1 MSVHKRSLKNRL
13 SYGILGLIVVIGILT
28 AVFFAQ
34 LSRHINEISE
44 FKGRETALD
53 VINQAVGEQI
63 EHQSGQ
69 VYVTICRDEDGNISS
84 IDSNAAA
91 VNELNNKISASVN
104 ESLGNLENKEI
115 KVPIGTLSGITFLT
129 GRGVDIPLRLHQIGA
144 AKTKIKSEFEDA
156 GINQT
161 RYRLYLTVT
170 VELTAILPAH
180 STDISVTYD
189 YMVSETIIVGKIP
202 DMYLAKT
209 D

>member
-1 MSVHKRSLKNRL
+1 MSVHKRSVKNRL
-13 SYGILGLIVVIGILT
+13 SYGILGLVAVIGILT

-53 VINQAVGEQI
+53 VINRAVSEQL
-63 EHQSGQ
+63 ELQSGQ
-69 VYVTICRDEDGNISS
+69 EYITICRDESGNISS
-84 IDSNAAA
+84 VDSNTAA
-91 VNELNNKISASVN
+91 VNELNNKVSTAVN
-104 ESLGNLENKEI
+104 ESLGKLESKDI

-129 GRGVDIPLRLHQIGA
+129 GRGADIPLRLHQIGA
-144 AKTKIKSEFEDA
+144 AKTELKSEFEDA

-170 VELTAILPAH
+170 VELTAILPTH

-202 DMYLAKT
+202 NMYLTKAE
-209 D
+209 